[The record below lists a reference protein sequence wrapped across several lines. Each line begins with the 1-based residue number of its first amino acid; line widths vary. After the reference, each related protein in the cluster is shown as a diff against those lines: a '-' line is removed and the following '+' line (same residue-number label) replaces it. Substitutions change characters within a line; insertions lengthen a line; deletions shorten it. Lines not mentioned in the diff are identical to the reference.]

1 MKSKILLIL
10 LILVLAISG
19 YLGYT
24 YYQADNIMAPIHQI
38 YVNDKE
44 IVPTTIN
51 YQVKYWGGYLKKDQ
65 CIFLINDIATNNSL
79 NSIIVDGT
87 ILEITLNEDYY
98 FDNKIITFK
107 KSGEFVVDITVAY
120 DDKSVC
126 TYKLLFIVNLTPI
139 IEISDLEPV
148 QGELI
153 KINII
158 NLTLEDSLSVECEF
172 SPSFIIRNEVD
183 AMFYIPINYQK
194 QTIDYPLKITI
205 NDIVYDYTFK
215 VNSYE
220 FSEIHFTVSES
231 VTSATT
237 GNPNAG
243 PEYRELI
250 WPLYDTYSEELYW
263 DGILTKPVEEKRIS
277 SEFGQFRYIND
288 STYPTRHS
296 GIDYAADCGTVVVA
310 AGSGVVDIAYNLILS
325 GNTVVID
332 HGLGFKS
339 YYFHMQDLEVET
351 GEIVEE
357 GQMIGHVGMTGYATG
372 CHLHF
377 QTSIKNQVVN
387 PELLYY

>member
-1 MKSKILLIL
+1 MKSKILLII
-10 LILVLAISG
+10 LIIVLAISG
-19 YLGYT
+19 YLGFT
-24 YYQADNIMAPIHQI
+24 YNQANKTMAPFHQI

-44 IVPTTIN
+44 FVPSTIN
-51 YQVKYWGGYLKKDQ
+51 YEVKYWGGYLEKNES
-65 CIFLINDIATNNSL
+65 IFLVNVINTSDSL
-79 NSIIVDGT
+79 NVIVVDG
-87 ILEITLNEDYY
+87 IISDITKNDNYD
-98 FDNKIITFK
+98 FDNEKIIFK
-107 KSGEFVVDITVAY
+107 KSGEFVVDITVVY
-120 DDKSVC
+120 DDNSICV
-126 TYKLLFIVNLTPI
+126 YNLLFVVNFTPI
-139 IEISDLEPV
+139 IDISNLEPV

-153 KINII
+153 KVNIT
-158 NLTLEDSLSVECEF
+158 NLTLEDTLSVECEF

-183 AMFYIPINYQK
+183 AMFYVPINYQK
-194 QTIDYPLKITI
+194 QIIDYPLIVTI
-205 NDIVYDYTFK
+205 NDIDYEYTFK

-231 VTSATT
+231 VTSSTT

-243 PEYRELI
+243 PEYRKLI
-250 WPLYDTYSEELYW
+250 WPLYDTYSENLYW
-263 DGILTKPVEEKRIS
+263 DGRLTKPVEEKRIS

-288 STYPTRHS
+288 SIYPKRHS
-296 GIDYAADCGTVVVA
+296 GIDYAADCGTVVNA
-310 AGSGVVDIAYNLILS
+310 AGAGVVDIAYNLILS

-351 GEIVEE
+351 GEMVEE

-387 PELLYY
+387 PELLY